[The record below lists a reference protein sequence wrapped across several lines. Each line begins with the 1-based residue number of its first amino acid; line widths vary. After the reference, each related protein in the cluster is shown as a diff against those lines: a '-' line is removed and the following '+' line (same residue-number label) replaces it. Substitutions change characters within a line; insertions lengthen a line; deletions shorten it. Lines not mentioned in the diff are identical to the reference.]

1 VIGVSFSID
10 ARAGTSC
17 LSGGT
22 IEYTLAIGAELAG
35 GAFGIT
41 GSAVV
46 EVSFSVNADA
56 RAIGQTGGASTL
68 ARNADHAAGA
78 FSVTRAAVIGV
89 RFGIDARTRTSGLSG
104 GTVEYT

>member
-1 VIGVSFSID
+1 
-10 ARAGTSC
+10 
-17 LSGGT
+17 
-22 IEYTLAIGAELAG
+22 
-35 GAFGIT
+35 
-41 GSAVV
+41 
-46 EVSFSVNADA
+46 
-56 RAIGQTGGASTL
+56 L